1 MGSNNLTVNMWTS
14 LAVSMFLLIFF
25 NDVESQINIV
35 KHEQNCVNS
44 ICEQKN
50 HHGGGGG
57 IVVPGVGTVTIPGF
71 PNFPGNGIGNGFPN
85 IGPGNGI
92 GNGFPNIG
100 PGNGIGNGFPNFVPG
115 NGIGNINQNVQR
127 PQIVTFY
134 SEGEGGQHA
143 GKWLGQYEYNSQRN
157 FYIQKST
164 ELQNGI
170 YEPRYLFQNHQTRQ
184 WWVGPTPDVAKGF
197 LWNSQTSATVPTSG
211 WQVWNSGSQTW
222 TIDNTLTVS
231 FNAFSACAPIRIFG
245 FGAPAQRW
253 QNKFGEY
260 HQTNRWYNGHPV
272 YLKLGGEDLLKMMN
286 DGVWGIGKLVTS
298 YGFSGTPAFKSPT
311 QSTSW
316 VSALGGGNNEPAQI
330 IAQCA

>member
-71 PNFPGNGIGNGFPN
+71 SNFPGNGIGNGFQ
-85 IGPGNGI
+85 
-92 GNGFPNIG
+92 
-100 PGNGIGNGFPNFVPG
+100 NFVPG

-222 TIDNTLTVS
+222 
-231 FNAFSACAPIRIFG
+231 A
-245 FGAPAQRW
+245 
-253 QNKFGEY
+253 
-260 HQTNRWYNGHPV
+260 
-272 YLKLGGEDLLKMMN
+272 
-286 DGVWGIGKLVTS
+286 
-298 YGFSGTPAFKSPT
+298 
-311 QSTSW
+311 
-316 VSALGGGNNEPAQI
+316 
-330 IAQCA
+330 